1 MTSTIHDLGYRR
13 YDGPRQG
20 PAAAWSALYVQ
31 SLRAMFGIGRPLKA
45 KGIPLLVLIVSTLPA
60 LAVVTAALGVG
71 WVPCRF
77 DTDNHRGLH
86 HRRQLF
92 LFVLYIAAQAPEVL
106 SRDQQH
112 RLLPLLF
119 TRDVTRMA
127 YATARFGA
135 VFTAMFCVA
144 IAPMLLLYIG
154 QFGIAT
160 DPSTAVKEIG
170 TRIFPILA
178 QATLSAFAMSGIGT
192 AIASSTPRRAY
203 ATAGIFGTFLLLA
216 AIASGL
222 DGLAGVSQRSAEL
235 LDPLRAMRTMALI
248 LFEETNRGMELTPP
262 QPLGVYIAVT
272 VAFGVVGLAVLVW
285 RMRRIRA

>member
-13 YDGPRQG
+13 YDGPREG
-20 PAAAWSALYVQ
+20 PASAWSALYVQ

-60 LAVVTAALGVG
+60 LAVVTAASASGG
-71 WVPCRF
+71 AVPIRY
-77 DTDNHRGLH
+77 GQLIGG
-86 HRRQLF
+86 QLF
-92 LFVLYIAAQAPEVL
+92 LFVLFIAAQAPEVL

-127 YATARFGA
+127 YASARFMA

-154 QFGIAT
+154 QYGAAT
-160 DPSTAVKEIG
+160 DPSTAFKTIG

-178 QATLSAFAMSGIGT
+178 QATLSAFAMAGIGT

-222 DGLAGVSQRSAEL
+222 DGLAGMSQRSAEL
-235 LDPLRAMRTMALI
+235 LDPLRTMRTMALI

-262 QPLGVYIAVT
+262 QPLGVYIATT
-272 VAFGVVGLAVLVW
+272 VAFGVIGVAVLVW